1 MEETEGDTMTRISYE
16 QLVDLAEG
24 RVPSE
29 ARAGLLAEIEA
40 DPETARE
47 WRQVQGLI
55 RLMRDDGSVDAPPHL
70 IQEAVQMFKP
80 TPQPTLVERL
90 VAALTFDSFATAATG
105 VRGSTDV
112 RQLIFTARE
121 REIDIRIAPASGR
134 WHVSGQILGKE
145 AHGRAELIE
154 TETNAGA
161 AAATLNELSEFDLPS
176 VAAGPYRLYF
186 RLEDVEIDI
195 PNLELG
201 ASNRRP

>member
-1 MEETEGDTMTRISYE
+1 MTTISYE

-24 RVPSE
+24 RVP
-29 ARAGLLAEIEA
+29 AGERDRLLARIQA
-40 DPETARE
+40 DPDAARE
-47 WRQVQGLI
+47 WRRVQSLI
-55 RLMRDDGSVDAPPHL
+55 SLMRDDESVDAPPSL
-70 IQEAVQMFKP
+70 IQQAVQMFKP
-80 TPQPTLVERL
+80 KRQPTVIERI
-90 VAALTFDSFATAATG
+90 VAALTFDSFATAAAG
-105 VRGSTDV
+105 VRGSTDT

-121 REIDIRIAPASGR
+121 REIDVRVTPESGR
-134 WHVSGQILGKE
+134 WHVSGQILGKD

-161 AAATLNELSEFDLPS
+161 AAATLTAMSEFDLPS

-201 ASNRRP
+201 VSSR

>member
-1 MEETEGDTMTRISYE
+1 VEETEGDTMTSISYE

-24 RVPSE
+24 RVPTE
-29 ARAGLLAEIEA
+29 AREAMLAQIEA

-55 RLMRDDGSVDAPPHL
+55 RLMRDDDSVDAPPHL
-70 IQEAVQMFKP
+70 IQETVHMFKP
-80 TPQPTLVERL
+80 TPKPNLVERI
-90 VAALTFDSFATAATG
+90 VAVLTFDSFATAAAG

-121 REIDIRIAPASGR
+121 REIDIRVAPESDR
-134 WHVSGQILGKE
+134 WHVSGQILGKK

-161 AAATLNELSEFDLPS
+161 AAATLNALSEFDLPS

-201 ASNRRP
+201 ASTR